1 VIGLVLLLHR
11 RLRPPTRPPLWCGAT
26 VRLMRDTL
34 GIEMGKTLV
43 ICEKPSVAKDVA
55 QALPGRVTKD
65 GDALKVGDQWLVS
78 HAVGHLVEQVDP
90 DKYDAKYKRW
100 KYEDLPIIPTEFKYQ
115 ARDTRARA
123 QLKSLHALM
132 AREDVDRIVNACDAG
147 REGEL
152 IFKLIAQTAPKKAQ
166 GKEIVRAWFS
176 SMTSGAIQDAFAN
189 LRPDREMK
197 PLEDAARARSEADWL
212 VGMNATRAATV
223 RAGSARQV
231 LSLGRVQTPTL
242 ALIVR
247 RDVEIREFVAEDYWE
262 VHAIFQTATGPT
274 YPAQWHDGGTLR
286 LDSAAAADQIV
297 TACTAQRAVVESIE
311 TKPHRQQPPLLYD
324 LTTLQR
330 EANSRFGFSASRTLA
345 AAQSLYEAHKVLT
358 YPRTDSKYLP
368 SDMAGSLA
376 SVAAAVGRA
385 GAQYADGAAY
395 VRGLSTLPLGRVIND
410 AKVSDHHAIIPTDQT
425 PSLTALSADERRIWD
440 LVARRFLAVFHP
452 ECVTERTT
460 IETRCAGHLFR
471 SKGQMMIEPG
481 WRAVYL
487 AGAPEKEASSSGDQ
501 PANDVV
507 EDDGA
512 AEAADTLLPIL
523 QEGNPVGCTGIESQA
538 KQTKP
543 PAHYSEGTLLK
554 AMETAG
560 RLIDDEELAEQMKD
574 QGLGTPATRAATI
587 ERLIGADYVERNG
600 KQLLATEKA
609 IGLIQMLGDHL
620 LARPDLTG
628 EWEEKLHKIEAGE
641 LPVEEFRAGISD
653 FTSEVVKWFAT
664 VERKDLRVER
674 RAVGPCP
681 VCPGTIVEYPK
692 HYGCDSYKGKDE
704 PGCGYTIW
712 KRSGTKTVSYED
724 AVQFVAAKGDPRSLV
739 PERVYLG
746 DCPSEACDGQIVE
759 RPRSYGCTSWKGR
772 ATPGCG
778 FVIYK
783 RIRGGGEVDLETAR
797 AMVARGESMGTPTV
811 KDVLAPC
818 PSKGCAGEIVDRGK
832 GWGCDS
838 WKSRAKPGCGFVVWK
853 KERGASAEL
862 TRAQALERIE
872 AERTRQVDA

>member
-1 VIGLVLLLHR
+1 
-11 RLRPPTRPPLWCGAT
+11 
-26 VRLMRDTL
+26 
-34 GIEMGKTLV
+34 MGKTLV

-55 QALPGRVTKD
+55 QALPGRVSKD
-65 GDALKVGDQWLVS
+65 GDALKVGEEWLVS

-100 KYEDLPIIPTEFKYQ
+100 KYEDLPIIPTQFKYQ

-123 QLKSLHALM
+123 QLKALHALM

-152 IFKLIAQTAPKKAQ
+152 IFKLIQQTAPKKAQ
-166 GKEIVRAWFS
+166 GKETLRAWFS
-176 SMTSGAIQDAFAN
+176 SMTTGAIQEAFQN
-189 LRPDREMK
+189 LRPDQEMK
-197 PLEDAARARSEADWL
+197 PLEDAARARSEADWM

-223 RAGSARQV
+223 KAGSARQV

-247 RDVEIREFVAEDYWE
+247 RDLEIRAFVAEDYWE
-262 VHAIFQTATGPT
+262 VHATFQTATGPR
-274 YPAQWHDGGTLR
+274 YPAQWHDGGTTR
-286 LDSAAAADQIV
+286 LDAADAADQIV
-297 TACTAQRAVVESIE
+297 AACQGERAVVEKVE
-311 TKPHRQQPPLLYD
+311 TKPHREKAPLLYD

-330 EANSRFGFSASRTLA
+330 EANAKFGFSASRTLS
-345 AAQSLYEAHKVLT
+345 AAQSLYESHKVLT

-368 SDMAGSLA
+368 KDMAGGLKA
-376 SVAAAVGRA
+376 VAGAVGRA
-385 GAQYADGAAY
+385 GAPYAAGAAY
-395 VRGLSTLPLGRVIND
+395 VQGLAQLPLGRVVDD

-425 PSLTALSADERRIWD
+425 PTPGSLSADERRIYD

-452 ECVTERTT
+452 ECVTERTV

-471 SKGQMMIEPG
+471 SRGQMMIEPG

-487 AGAPEKEASSSGDQ
+487 AGAPEKAEK
-501 PANDVV
+501 
-507 EDDGA
+507 
-512 AEAADTLLPIL
+512 AEAAESPGDDTEESADDTLLPIL
-523 QEGNPVGCTGIESQA
+523 QEGNPVGCVQIESRA

-560 RLIDDEELAEQMKD
+560 RLIDDEELAEQMKE

-587 ERLIGADYVERNG
+587 ERLIGADYIERNG
-600 KQLLATEKA
+600 KQLVATEKA

-620 LARPDLTG
+620 LTRPDLTG
-628 EWEEKLHKIEAGE
+628 QWEEKLHKIEAGE
-641 LPVEEFRAGISD
+641 LDVEEFRAAISD
-653 FTSEVVKWFAT
+653 FTSEVVTWFASI
-664 VERKDLRVER
+664 ERKDLKVER

-712 KRSGTKTVSYED
+712 KRSGSTTVSFDE
-724 AVQFVAAKGDPRSLV
+724 AVAFVAAKGDPTSLV

-746 DCPSEACDGQIVE
+746 DCPTESCDGQIVE
-759 RPRSYGCTSWKGR
+759 RPRSYGCTSWKSR
-772 ATPGCG
+772 SNPGCG

-783 RIRGGGEVDLETAR
+783 KIRGGGEVDLETAR
-797 AMVARGESMGTPTV
+797 GMVQRGESMGTPNV

-818 PSKGCAGEIVDRGK
+818 PSKGCTGEIVDRGK

-838 WKSRAKPGCGFVVWK
+838 WKSKAKPGCGFVIWK

-862 TRAQALERIE
+862 TRDQALEKIE
-872 AERTRQVDA
+872 AERQAQKDA